1 MISILHHLPP
11 GFPLILPVFD
21 LSPVKEF
28 VVGSNNKKYFYPNS
42 STFSLAAAYLVR
54 SFWLSTLVSMTQQTK
69 TGPDWALR
77 RMSWV
82 MPPGGGRMLRGSE
95 AGVLS
100 PVSHPWRGKQ
110 TTDPVTGLLR
120 FTGSSLRSV
129 LYFKDIALH
138 ELVMGWVTH
147 TFYFRLSIDIVIF
160 WTFGHLWHF
169 IAGKSISFSGH

>member
-1 MISILHHLPP
+1 
-11 GFPLILPVFD
+11 
-21 LSPVKEF
+21 
-28 VVGSNNKKYFYPNS
+28 
-42 STFSLAAAYLVR
+42 
-54 SFWLSTLVSMTQQTK
+54 
-69 TGPDWALR
+69 
-77 RMSWV
+77 
-82 MPPGGGRMLRGSE
+82 MLRGSE

-120 FTGSSLRSV
+120 FTGSSLRSM

-160 WTFGHLWHF
+160 WTFGHL
-169 IAGKSISFSGH
+169 

>member
-1 MISILHHLPP
+1 
-11 GFPLILPVFD
+11 
-21 LSPVKEF
+21 
-28 VVGSNNKKYFYPNS
+28 
-42 STFSLAAAYLVR
+42 
-54 SFWLSTLVSMTQQTK
+54 
-69 TGPDWALR
+69 
-77 RMSWV
+77 
-82 MPPGGGRMLRGSE
+82 MLRGSE

-147 TFYFRLSIDIVIF
+147 TFYFFFR
-160 WTFGHLWHF
+160 T
-169 IAGKSISFSGH
+169 GKPYLGRNRNIWFYLI